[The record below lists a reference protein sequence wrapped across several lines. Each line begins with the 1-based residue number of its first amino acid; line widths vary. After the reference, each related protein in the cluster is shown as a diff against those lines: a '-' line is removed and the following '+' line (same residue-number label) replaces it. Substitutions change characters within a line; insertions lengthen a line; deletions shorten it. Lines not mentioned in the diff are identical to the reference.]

1 MSFFIPLD
9 ARDGIPF
16 VPSGDIFIKDM
27 GKERHIVTVKK
38 TVQLTPTVRGMEL
51 ELPEG
56 AQLSFKAGQYL
67 DIRLTDPKNRE
78 LEGEWSGFSITSS
91 PLQKEYL
98 EIAVARRGPLTQE
111 LHEAAA
117 GSKLEIRGPEGDFV
131 YEPSQDREPVFIAG
145 GIGITPI
152 MSMLRYLRDM
162 QFPVAATLIYSCRSL
177 EDVIFFPELLGM
189 DSCCEGFTALFTL
202 TRSSPIDWKGE
213 TRRVDQAML
222 EETISDPA
230 DKSYYICGPQEM
242 MLMLTYC
249 LRDMGVGK
257 EQIATELW

>member
-1 MSFFIPLD
+1 
-9 ARDGIPF
+9 
-16 VPSGDIFIKDM
+16 M
-27 GKERHIVTVKK
+27 GKEQHIVTVKK
-38 TVQLTPTVRGMEL
+38 TVQLTPTVKGMEL

-56 AQLSFKAGQYL
+56 AQLSFKSGQYL
-67 DIRLTDPKNRE
+67 DIGLTDPKNRE

-98 EIAVARRGPLTQE
+98 EIAVSKRGPFTQE
-111 LHEAAA
+111 LHETVV
-117 GSKLEIRGPEGDFV
+117 GSTLEIRGPEGDFV
-131 YEPSQDREPVFIAG
+131 YEPSQDGEPVFIAG

-152 MSMLRYLRDM
+152 MSMLRYLCDL
-162 QFPVAATLIYSCRSL
+162 QFPAPATLIYSCRSF

-189 DSCCEGFTALFTL
+189 DSRWEGFTAHFTL
-202 TRSSPIDWKGE
+202 TRSSPTDWEGA
-213 TRRVDQAML
+213 TRRVDQPML

-249 LRDMGVGK
+249 LRDMGVSK